1 MTVLVACPRRAAQVQ
16 VKPGFGSLFFLCL
29 LASLPPAMR
38 GIDGKQLAFLSFLFV
53 APPRVNRSFQS
64 RPLNVLVSL
73 HFRKAALRTTV
84 PSAVFC
90 SEVFLLCAAPR
101 ACSANQRSRFMAEF
115 RFGFHSRRREGRTA
129 NAWRGTD
136 PPDYQSLVL
145 THYAFTR

>member
-1 MTVLVACPRRAAQVQ
+1 MPAARR
-16 VKPGFGSLFFLCL
+16 PGAGQAGFRLSFL
-29 LASLPPAMR
+29 SLPPRLPPSRDAR
-38 GIDGKQLAFLSFLFV
+38 NRWETTCIPFLSDIFV

-64 RPLNVLVSL
+64 RPLDVLVSL

-115 RFGFHSRRREGRTA
+115 IFGFYSRRREGGTA